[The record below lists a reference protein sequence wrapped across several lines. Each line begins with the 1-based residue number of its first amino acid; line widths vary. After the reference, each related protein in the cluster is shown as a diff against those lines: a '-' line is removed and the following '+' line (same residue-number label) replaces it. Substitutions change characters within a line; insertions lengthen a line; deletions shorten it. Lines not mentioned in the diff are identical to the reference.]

1 MELKSNTLHEITME
15 RRRNEQRR
23 RCCVSDCMDTISKQ
37 YRFPSPRNYRDMFDK
52 WVNAIKSPKLENVAT
67 DTIYKNF
74 RVCGC
79 HFKEEDLIKVGN
91 RGIKRTAVPSLFLPR
106 PRPRPDKTLDFPEV
120 IEVSENGN
128 CDGDG
133 NILPA
138 GPSNVAQNP
147 EVLQSSEPSSTNIWN
162 PRPRRE
168 PVYFGDFKLSDL
180 NNMQHR
186 RKFWKIAHET
196 VYKYIKVNKYNQYK
210 INKQRNRIKSLN
222 SLVDKLLKEKKISEA
237 QSLVL
242 KEEI

>member
-1 MELKSNTLHEITME
+1 MESKSKILYEITME
-15 RRRNEQRR
+15 KRRNEQRR
-23 RCCVSDCMDTISKQ
+23 RCCVPDCMDTTSKQ

-52 WVNAIKSPKLENVAT
+52 WVNAIKSPKLENAAT

-106 PRPRPDKTLDFPEV
+106 PDEILDISEV
-120 IEVSENGN
+120 IEVSENCNGA
-128 CDGDG
+128 GDG

-147 EVLQSSEPSSTNIWN
+147 EVLQSSEPSSTNICN
-162 PRPRRE
+162 SRSRRE

-180 NNMQHR
+180 NNMQYR

-196 VYKYIKVNKYNQYK
+196 VYKYIKVNKCNQYK
-210 INKQRNRIKSLN
+210 ISKQRKRIKSLN
-222 SLVDKLLKEKKISEA
+222 SLLDKLLKEKNISEA